1 MKKGLI
7 VALALMVSACA
18 NKPNLSTPH
27 VVGAGVGALAGGAIG
42 YQFGGGVTQSL
53 ATTVGA
59 ILGGA
64 VGYTMG
70 PRLWPSDRIA
80 LNQAT
85 HRALFEPDGEIVTWS
100 NPETGNGGMVRPTR
114 SFLGPTG
121 TMCRQ
126 FRTSLAWGN
135 GTTGGTGLACLQAD
149 GSWSVV
155 EDRLG

>member
-1 MKKGLI
+1 VTKSLI
-7 VALALMVSACA
+7 VVLALALTACA

-27 VVGAGVGALAGGAIG
+27 VVGAGVGAIAGGVIG
-42 YQFGGGVTQSL
+42 YQFGGGITQSL
-53 ATTVGA
+53 ATTAGA

-64 VGYTMG
+64 VGYAAG
-70 PRLWPSDRIA
+70 PRLWPSDRVA

-85 HRALFEPDGEIVTWS
+85 HRALAEPDGEIVTWS

-114 SFLGPTG
+114 SFLGPQG

-126 FRTSLAWGN
+126 FRSSVAWGA
-135 GTTGGTGLACLQAD
+135 GTTSGTGLACLQPD